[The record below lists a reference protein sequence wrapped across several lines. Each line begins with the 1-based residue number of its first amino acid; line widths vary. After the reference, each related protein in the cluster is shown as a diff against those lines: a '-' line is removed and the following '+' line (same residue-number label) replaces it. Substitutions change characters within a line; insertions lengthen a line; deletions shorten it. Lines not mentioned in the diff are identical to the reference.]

1 MAKRTPPT
9 DPPANRPENAG
20 SVHAPAR
27 DGRGRFAKGKSGNPQ
42 GKPQGCRNRAT
53 EAVQALLEGE
63 ADALTRRAVQI
74 ALKGEGRE
82 AVLALK
88 LCLERLSPA
97 PRDRPISVSLPA
109 VTSAATIT
117 DALAGILAAVAAGTI
132 TPSEGAALANLAEGI
147 GRALE
152 REDLETRLAALE
164 SRLGERSQ

>member
-1 MAKRTPPT
+1 
-9 DPPANRPENAG
+9 
-20 SVHAPAR
+20 
-27 DGRGRFAKGKSGNPQ
+27 
-42 GKPQGCRNRAT
+42 
-53 EAVQALLEGE
+53 LLEGE

-82 AVLALK
+82 AVQALR
-88 LCLERLSPA
+88 LCLERLAPA
-97 PRDRPISVSLPA
+97 PRDRAITVSLPA

-164 SRLGERSQ
+164 SRLGGSQ